1 MNTYQLVREKDH
13 LFVTLPDG
21 SRQLLDT
28 GAGYSLGAAGSVTVA
43 GVTVPVT
50 QRYLGASVR
59 RLRKLVGADFSGLLG
74 LDVLGQ
80 LDAVYD
86 LPAGT
91 VTFSRRPVLA
101 VQGEA
106 VSLRAGPF
114 GLPLFTGWVRGRP
127 RTWALDTGAQL
138 SYFLPEEDDLSV
150 FPFAGKAPDFFPL
163 TGKYT
168 VDTYR
173 VPVTLGESNL
183 EVKLKAA
190 VPPRLLGKLLSG
202 WGGLVGSELFVGRK
216 VGFFPLRKQL
226 VVGPGEEAAAGERA
240 A

>member
-28 GAGYSLGAAGSVTVA
+28 GAGHSLGTAGSVTVA

-50 QRYLGASVR
+50 KKYLGASVR

-91 VTFSRRPVLA
+91 VTFSRRPGLA
-101 VQGEA
+101 VEGEA
-106 VSLRAGPF
+106 VSLRAEPF
-114 GLPLFTGWVRGRP
+114 GLPLFTGRVRGRP

-173 VPVTLGESNL
+173 VPVTLGEASVTVSL
-183 EVKLKAA
+183 RAA
-190 VPPRLLGKLLSG
+190 VPPRLLQRLLAG
-202 WGGLVGSELFVGRK
+202 FGGLVGAELFAGRK
-216 VGFFPLRKQL
+216 VGFFPLQRRL
-226 VVGPGEEAAAGERA
+226 VVGPREAAAAECA